1 MIRYDY
7 RKLDEDTVCQLIELS
22 QAWVEEDC
30 CWGIVPNTQEDL
42 QEPLAAALDGAKI
55 IGYAFGH
62 FYTQEKRSSC
72 IEAGKRCFSLDELY
86 VLPQYRGL
94 GVGKKLYG
102 MIETEAAKN
111 SSFLTLTTSTKNYK
125 SILKLYIEELGMDFH
140 SAFLFKKLEE
150 TTCE

>member
-1 MIRYDY
+1 MIRYEY
-7 RKLDEDTVCQLIELS
+7 RTLDEDTAGQLIELS

-30 CWGIVPNTQEDL
+30 CWGMAANEREDL
-42 QEPLAAALDGAKI
+42 QEPLAAALDGDRI

-72 IEAGKRCFSLDELY
+72 IEAGNRCFSLDELY

-94 GVGKKLYG
+94 GVGRKLYG
-102 MIETEAAKN
+102 MIEAEAVKN

-140 SAFLFKKLEE
+140 SAFLFMKLEE